1 MDEKTDDI
9 LAKETGERIK
19 QIMDSLKL
27 TQQEFAQ
34 KLGVS
39 PASLSNIFNG
49 KSRPTMNHTNAIH
62 RAFPSINMGWVM
74 YGEGNML
81 GGGSSNPATP
91 PSAPTPGAAGE
102 TSPSGSGAENVARSD
117 SPESDGLTLGLF
129 SDIDSAATPAKPP
142 VAARRSEHP
151 ASMAVAPR
159 VVTETKIVRPKIVEI
174 RVFYDDQTFESF
186 VPSERKNV
194 SR

>member
-1 MDEKTDDI
+1 MDENSDDI
-9 LAKETGERIK
+9 QAQKMGERIR
-19 QIMDSLKL
+19 QIMDTLGL

-74 YGEGNML
+74 FGEGNML
-81 GGGSSNPATP
+81 GDGSPNPATP
-91 PSAPTPGAAGE
+91 PPAPASGGE
-102 TSPSGSGAENVARSD
+102 TSSSAMGAESGARGNSGGSGGVLD
-117 SPESDGLTLGLF
+117 LF
-129 SDIDSAATPAKPP
+129 SGIDSATASNSPATRRPGNPA
-142 VAARRSEHP
+142 AAQ
-151 ASMAVAPR
+151 AAPR
-159 VVTETKIVRPKIVEI
+159 VVAETKIVRPKIVEI

-186 VPSERKNV
+186 VPSERRNV

>member
-62 RAFPSINMGWVM
+62 RAFPTINMSWVM
-74 YGEGNML
+74 FGEGNML
-81 GGGSSNPATP
+81 GGGSSNSSIP
-91 PSAPTPGAAGE
+91 PSAPTVGAAGE
-102 TSPSGSGAENVARSD
+102 SSPSGAEAENVARA
-117 SPESDGLTLGLF
+117 
-129 SDIDSAATPAKPP
+129 DSAEADGPTLDLFPGFDSGATTAKPP
-142 VAARRSEHP
+142 ANRRAEHP
-151 ASMAVAPR
+151 AAMAAAPK

>member
-1 MDEKTDDI
+1 MDESADDI
-9 LAKETGERIK
+9 QAQKTGERIK
-19 QIMDSLKL
+19 QIMDSLGL

-62 RAFPSINMGWVM
+62 RAFPSINMGWVLF
-74 YGEGNML
+74 GEGNML
-81 GGGSSNPATP
+81 GGGSPNPAAP
-91 PSAPTPGAAGE
+91 PSAALASGGE
-102 TSPSGSGAENVARSD
+102 TSSSATDTGNGARGNFGGSGGMLD
-117 SPESDGLTLGLF
+117 LF
-129 SDIDSAATPAKPP
+129 SGIDSTPATNSATSRRAGHPAAQAATK
-142 VAARRSEHP
+142 VAA
-151 ASMAVAPR
+151 
-159 VVTETKIVRPKIVEI
+159 ETKIVRPKIVEI

-186 VPSERKNV
+186 VPSERRNV

>member
-62 RAFPSINMGWVM
+62 RAFPSINMSWVM
-74 YGEGNML
+74 FGEGNML

-91 PSAPTPGAAGE
+91 PSVPTPGAAGE
-102 TSPSGSGAENVARSD
+102 SSPSGAGAENMARGD
-117 SPESDGLTLGLF
+117 SPEADGPTLSLF
-129 SDIDSAATPAKPP
+129 SDIDSAATLAKSP
-142 VAARRSEHP
+142 VAARRAEHP
-151 ASMAVAPR
+151 AAMAVAPR